1 MGTVCSVPRAYTST
15 SIPTHASSPRLQLTC
30 TLEGSFLLEQW
41 LWSSSASAMTTNL
54 QTSLPSTFCNYTF
67 FNEIRT
73 PTSERGLICH
83 ACPYSWACA
92 LSALGSHIMFPCIW
106 ELLFYHSLFILFNEC
121 LNHCVFCLLIGLWMM
136 QSQSMFAVVQ
146 KENAISIP
154 YRTVS
159 WPTAHCHVY

>member
-1 MGTVCSVPRAYTST
+1 MVKNY
-15 SIPTHASSPRLQLTC
+15 QLP
-30 TLEGSFLLEQW
+30 EQW
-41 LWSSSASAMTTNL
+41 RREAKVTPGLTKAGAPL
-54 QTSLPSTFCNYTF
+54 HPCVQSLCPVSTRPKRKSKADARDKAKVKDKSQRRS
-67 FNEIRT
+67 IRT
-73 PTSERGLICH
+73 PTSERGLIFH

-106 ELLFYHSLFILFNEC
+106 ELLFYHSLFVLFNKC

-146 KENAISIP
+146 KENAISIL